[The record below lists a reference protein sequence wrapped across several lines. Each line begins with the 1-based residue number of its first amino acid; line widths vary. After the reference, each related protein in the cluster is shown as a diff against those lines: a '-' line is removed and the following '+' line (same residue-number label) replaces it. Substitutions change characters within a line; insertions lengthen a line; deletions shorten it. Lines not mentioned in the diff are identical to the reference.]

1 MKASAI
7 IVADAI
13 RKKMALAGVDSVV
26 VVASYGTGPEEVC
39 VDVYDIGR
47 HTRQE
52 IVDIAKRHQY
62 TRYDKASG
70 EFADN
75 MLADT
80 PQTSFVNVLFYLN
93 EERNMDVL
101 EFLAANAD
109 NDNVIRHIANNCQVS
124 YTVLKRAAQNEI
136 VLPKAIVADICR
148 AIRLFGSNVNRG
160 CDGEQR

>member
-39 VDVYDIGR
+39 VDVYSTGNY
-47 HTRQE
+47 TRKE

-70 EFADN
+70 EFVDN
-75 MLADT
+75 MLAGV
-80 PQTSFVNVLFYLN
+80 PQAYFVNVLFYLN

-124 YTVLKRAAQNEI
+124 YSMLKLAAQNEI

>member
-1 MKASAI
+1 MITDAT

-13 RKKMALAGVDSVV
+13 REKMAAEGVTSVV
-26 VVASYGTGPEEVC
+26 VVECYGAGSEEVC

-52 IVDIAKRHQY
+52 IVDITKRHQY

-70 EFADN
+70 EFVDN
-75 MLADT
+75 MLADI
-80 PQTSFVNVLFYLN
+80 PQAYFVNVLFYLN

-109 NDNVIRHIANNCQVS
+109 NDNVLRHLANNCQVS

-136 VLPKAIVADICR
+136 VLPKAIVADVCR
-148 AIRLFGSNVNRG
+148 AIRLFGSNVNSG
-160 CDGEQR
+160 CDGE